1 MPNNTMIPPEEQT
14 DQDLAFMD
22 EAVIMAEE
30 ALHAKEIPVGCVL
43 VYNNKIIARG
53 RNRTNEGRNATLHA
67 EFDAL
72 RHLLPDRSH
81 SLTPQ
86 LARPYTPQLP
96 DVEEANPP
104 EICKITGQ
112 KKRRVWQTPLVGVTL
127 YVTVEPCIMC
137 ASAMRQVGIYKVVYG
152 CANDRFGGCGGV
164 RSAGIRDRLL
174 YAPPYIAVG
183 GYRREEAIMALRRFY
198 ISENTSAP
206 KPKKKSNRV
215 LKTGFLEVP
224 PSPSGSRSS
233 TPTTP
238 ATPPTRPS
246 STAATGTDSLSSS
259 TASLAALGSPAT
271 PVLMELGA
279 EA

>member
-1 MPNNTMIPPEEQT
+1 MNNTMVPVDEQSL
-14 DQDLAFMD
+14 QDLAFMD

-30 ALHAKEIPVGCVL
+30 ALNAKEIPVGCVL
-43 VYNNKIIARG
+43 VSDGKIVARG

-81 SLTPQ
+81 ALTPH
-86 LARPYTPQLP
+86 LVRPFTPQLP
-96 DVEEANPP
+96 DVELANPGEP
-104 EICKITGQ
+104 SPACPGEVEGP
-112 KKRRVWQTPLVGVTL
+112 KKRKVWQTPLNTVTL

-137 ASAMRQVGIYKVVYG
+137 ASAMRQVGIEKVIYG

-164 RSAGIRDRLL
+164 QSIHADERLL
-174 YAPPYIAVG
+174 YAPPYPAFG

-206 KPKKKSNRV
+206 RPKKKANRV
-215 LKTGFLEVP
+215 LKTDFKEV
-224 PSPSGSRSS
+224 PSPSSTSRPS
-233 TPTTP
+233 TPASTT
-238 ATPPTRPS
+238 
-246 STAATGTDSLSSS
+246 GSSS
-259 TASLAALGSPAT
+259 ALAAAGAGERVGT
-271 PVLMELGA
+271 PVLMQLGA

>member
-1 MPNNTMIPPEEQT
+1 MIPKDEQ
-14 DQDLAFMD
+14 DPQDLIFMD

-30 ALHAKEIPVGCVL
+30 ALDAREIPVGCVL
-43 VYNNKIIARG
+43 VHNNKIIARG

-86 LARPYTPQLP
+86 LVRPFTPQLP

-104 EICKITGQ
+104 EPVAEGEVKRKI
-112 KKRRVWQTPLVGVTL
+112 WQTPLRGVVL
-127 YVTVEPCIMC
+127 YVTVEPCLMC
-137 ASAMRQVGIYKVVYG
+137 ASAMRQVGIEKVIYG

-164 RSAGIRDRLL
+164 QSIHSDPRLI
-174 YAPPYIAVG
+174 YAPPYPAVG

-198 ISENTSAP
+198 ISENTTAP
-206 KPKKKSNRV
+206 RPKKKANRV
-215 LKTGFLEVP
+215 LKTEILEVP
-224 PSPSGSRSS
+224 SPSSRPS
-233 TPTTP
+233 TP
-238 ATPPTRPS
+238 ASVSSPS
-246 STAATGTDSLSSS
+246 ASASAA
-259 TASLAALGSPAT
+259 LAAVSSAAGGVTTSPGT